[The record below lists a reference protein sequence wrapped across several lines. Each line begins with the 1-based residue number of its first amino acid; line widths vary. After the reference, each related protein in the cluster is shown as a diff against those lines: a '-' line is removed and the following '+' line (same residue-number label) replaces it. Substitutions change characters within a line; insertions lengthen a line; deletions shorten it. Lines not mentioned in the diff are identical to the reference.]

1 MRNLI
6 LSSFALAI
14 VSGCQIDK
22 GLPDTGPV
30 AAEITGPAA
39 SAIAGDIAGRLA
51 EQAGDTSKAAI
62 QVENGSSEF
71 ATVLEASLKGWG
83 YTIVSGQVEGGQRA
97 PIKLAYAIE
106 TIDGLVLASVSTPS
120 IALGRAYQV
129 NETGATPASPLSVIR
144 RNW

>member
-6 LSSFALAI
+6 LSSFAFAI

-51 EQAGDTSKAAI
+51 EQVGDTSKATI

-71 ATVLEASLKGWG
+71 ATVLAAALKGWG
-83 YTIVSGQVEGGQRA
+83 YTIVNDQVEGGQRA

-129 NETGATPASPLSVIR
+129 NETGAMPASPLSVMR

>member
-6 LSSFALAI
+6 LSSFGLAI
-14 VSGCQIDK
+14 VSGCQIAQ
-22 GLPDTGPV
+22 GLPDHGTL

-71 ATVLEASLKGWG
+71 ATVLEAALKGWG
-83 YTIVSGQVEGGQRA
+83 YTIVNDEVEGGQRA

-106 TIDGLVLASVSTPS
+106 TIDGL
-120 IALGRAYQV
+120 
-129 NETGATPASPLSVIR
+129 
-144 RNW
+144 